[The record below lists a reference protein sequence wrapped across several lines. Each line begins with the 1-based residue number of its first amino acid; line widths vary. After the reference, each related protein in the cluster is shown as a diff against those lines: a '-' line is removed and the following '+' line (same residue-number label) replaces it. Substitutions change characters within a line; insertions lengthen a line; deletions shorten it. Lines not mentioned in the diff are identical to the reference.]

1 MTAFLRGARLAFAP
15 RYEYRKP
22 LPMRPVPEK
31 RALLA
36 CLTSLAVVAPLA
48 ALGCAGEERAPQS
61 ALEYAENARTKYEQG
76 VRALESENWEGATE
90 IFNEVKK
97 KYGYSRYARLAE
109 LRLADVDLQQ
119 DKYAEAVTGFKS
131 FVHDY
136 PNDPEVPYARYRVSK
151 AQYDSVSQ
159 SVLMPPLE
167 ERDLAAV
174 NDALVSIRQFLSDY
188 PNSVYSDELRYMR
201 AVVVGLLA
209 RHELYVARF
218 YLGRGKF
225 DAAIARCEHALDA
238 FDHSGLEPEAMVL
251 LGETYMKQ
259 KQREKARDVFQ
270 RVLKEYPASPF
281 CEPAKR
287 FLAVLGPGPT
297 APPVSTVAPVPTVTP
312 APRPP
317 TRMD

>member
-1 MTAFLRGARLAFAP
+1 MRL
-15 RYEYRKP
+15 
-22 LPMRPVPEK
+22 VPACP
-31 RALLA
+31 ALCALA
-36 CLTSLAVVAPLA
+36 LSLAAVAPLSVV
-48 ALGCAGEERAPQS
+48 GCVPEERAPQS
-61 ALEYAENARTKYEQG
+61 ALEYAENARAKYEQG
-76 VRALESENWEGATE
+76 LRELEAENWEGATE
-90 IFNEVKK
+90 VFNELKK

-109 LRLADVDLQQ
+109 LRLADADLAQ

-136 PNDPEVPYARYRVSK
+136 PNDPEVPYARYRVAK
-151 AQYDSVSQ
+151 AQYESVSQ

-174 NDALVSIRQFLSDY
+174 NDALVSIRQFLADY
-188 PNSVYSDELRYMR
+188 PSSAYSDELRYMR
-201 AVVVGLLA
+201 AVVIGLLA

-225 DAAIARCEHALDA
+225 EAAVARCEHALDA

-259 KQREKARDVFQ
+259 KQREKARTVFQ

-281 CEPAKR
+281 AEPARR
-287 FLAVLGPGPT
+287 FLAVLGPGPS
-297 APPVSTVAPVPTVTP
+297 APSPSSAARV
-312 APRPP
+312 
-317 TRMD
+317 D

>member
-1 MTAFLRGARLAFAP
+1 
-15 RYEYRKP
+15 
-22 LPMRPVPEK
+22 MRSVPAQ
-31 RALLA
+31 RALAAL
-36 CLTSLAVVAPLA
+36 LTSLAVAAPLA
-48 ALGCAGEERAPQS
+48 SLGCAGEERAPLS

-76 VRALESENWEGATE
+76 VRALEAENWEGATE
-90 IFNEVKK
+90 IFNELKK

-109 LRLADVDLQQ
+109 LRLADADLKQ
-119 DKYAEAVTGFKS
+119 DKYAEAVTSYKS

-151 AQYDSVSQ
+151 AQFDSVSQ

-188 PNSVYSDELRYMR
+188 PSSVYSDELRYMR
-201 AVVVGLLA
+201 AVVMGLLA

-225 DAAIARCEHALDA
+225 DAAVARCEHALDA

-259 KQREKARDVFQ
+259 KQREKARAVFQ

-281 CEPAKR
+281 VEPAKR

-297 APPVSTVAPVPTVTP
+297 APPPSPLGPV
-312 APRPP
+312 
-317 TRMD
+317 RMD

>member
-1 MTAFLRGARLAFAP
+1 MRL
-15 RYEYRKP
+15 
-22 LPMRPVPEK
+22 VPACPAL
-31 RALLA
+31 RALAL
-36 CLTSLAVVAPLA
+36 SLA
-48 ALGCAGEERAPQS
+48 ALAPLTCVGCAGEERAPLS

-76 VRALESENWEGATE
+76 LRELEAENWEGATE
-90 IFNEVKK
+90 VFNELKK

-109 LRLADVDLQQ
+109 LRLADADLAQ

-136 PNDPEVPYARYRVSK
+136 PNDPEVPYARYRVAK
-151 AQYDSVSQ
+151 AQYESVSQ

-174 NDALVSIRQFLSDY
+174 NDALVSIRQFLTDY
-188 PNSVYSDELRYMR
+188 PTSVYSDQLRYMR

-225 DAAIARCEHALDA
+225 DAAVARCEHALDA

-259 KQREKARDVFQ
+259 KQREKARAVFQ

-281 CEPAKR
+281 VDPARR
-287 FLAVLGPGPT
+287 FLVVLGPGP
-297 APPVSTVAPVPTVTP
+297 VAPSEPP
-312 APRPP
+312 ASRV
-317 TRMD
+317 D

>member
-1 MTAFLRGARLAFAP
+1 
-15 RYEYRKP
+15 
-22 LPMRPVPEK
+22 MRPVSAC
-31 RALLA
+31 RVLCALGL
-36 CLTSLAVVAPLA
+36 SLATVAPLA
-48 ALGCAGEERAPQS
+48 SLGCAAEERAPLS

-76 VRALESENWEGATE
+76 LRELEAENWEGATE
-90 IFNEVKK
+90 VFNELKK

-109 LRLADVDLQQ
+109 LRLADADLAQ

-136 PNDPEVPYARYRVSK
+136 PNDPEVPYARYRVAK
-151 AQYDSVSQ
+151 AQYDSVSM
-159 SVLMPPLE
+159 SILMPPLE

-174 NDALVSIRQFLSDY
+174 NDALVSIRQFLTDY
-188 PNSVYSDELRYMR
+188 PSSVYSDQLRYMR

-225 DAAIARCEHALDA
+225 DAAVARCEHALDA

-259 KQREKARDVFQ
+259 KQREKARAVFQ

-281 CEPAKR
+281 VDSARR
-287 FLAVLGPGPT
+287 FLVVLGPGPA
-297 APPVSTVAPVPTVTP
+297 APSAP
-312 APRPP
+312 APSRV
-317 TRMD
+317 D

>member
-1 MTAFLRGARLAFAP
+1 MRKAP
-15 RYEYRKP
+15 RDRAFP
-22 LPMRPVPEK
+22 LVAA
-31 RALLA
+31 ALLG
-36 CLTSLAVVAPLA
+36 LAALP

-61 ALEYAENARTKYEQG
+61 ALEYAENAREKYLQG
-76 VRALESENWEGATE
+76 VRAIESENWEGATE
-90 IFNEVKK
+90 TLNELKK
-97 KYGYSRYARLAE
+97 KYSYSRYARLAE
-109 LRLADVDLQQ
+109 LRLADADLAQ
-119 DKYAEAVTGFKS
+119 DKYAEAVTGYKS

-136 PNDPEVPYARYRVSK
+136 PNDPEVPYARYRVAK

-188 PNSVYSDELRYMR
+188 PATAYSDELRYMR

-225 DAAIARCEHALDA
+225 DAAIARCEHAIDA

-259 KQREKARDVFQ
+259 KQREKARAVLE
-270 RVLKEYPASPF
+270 RVLKDYPASPF
-281 CEPAKR
+281 VESARR
-287 FLAVLGPGPT
+287 FLAVIG
-297 APPVSTVAPVPTVTP
+297 PVPAARATV
-312 APRPP
+312 
-317 TRMD
+317 D

>member
-1 MTAFLRGARLAFAP
+1 MRL
-15 RYEYRKP
+15 
-22 LPMRPVPEK
+22 VPACPAL
-31 RALLA
+31 RALALCLA
-36 CLTSLAVVAPLA
+36 AVAPLTCV
-48 ALGCAGEERAPQS
+48 GCAGEERAPLS
-61 ALEYAENARTKYEQG
+61 ALEYAQNARTKYEQG
-76 VRALESENWEGATE
+76 LRELEAENWEGATE
-90 IFNEVKK
+90 VFNELKK

-109 LRLADVDLQQ
+109 LRLADADLAQ

-136 PNDPEVPYARYRVSK
+136 PNDPEVPYARYRVAK
-151 AQYDSVSQ
+151 AQYESVSQ

-174 NDALVSIRQFLSDY
+174 NDALVSIRQFLADY
-188 PNSVYSDELRYMR
+188 PTSVYSDQLRYMR

-225 DAAIARCEHALDA
+225 DAAVARCEHALDA

-259 KQREKARDVFQ
+259 KQREKARAVFQ

-281 CEPAKR
+281 VEPARR
-287 FLAVLGPGPT
+287 FLVALGPGP
-297 APPVSTVAPVPTVTP
+297 VAPSEPP
-312 APRPP
+312 AS
-317 TRMD
+317 